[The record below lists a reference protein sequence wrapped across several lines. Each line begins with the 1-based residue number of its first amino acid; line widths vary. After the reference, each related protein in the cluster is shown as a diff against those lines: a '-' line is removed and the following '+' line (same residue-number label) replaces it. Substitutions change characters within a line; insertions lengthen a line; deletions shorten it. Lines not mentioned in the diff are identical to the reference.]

1 MRCQEVL
8 RQTPSEPENVRQF
21 TAGKGLAGSWDRLE
35 PGKSTFCQGLG
46 ILETAKHNVKHAAH
60 DRLFLAVLF
69 YHPLLGAAR
78 GTSVVLPH
86 EPKSDLPR
94 GPVVGCSGFFIGT
107 WSFVV
112 RRTGLL
118 RVPMSIDQ

>member
-1 MRCQEVL
+1 MSGNLSLERDL
-8 RQTPSEPENVRQF
+8 P
-21 TAGKGLAGSWDRLE
+21 DRGIVWSL
-35 PGKSTFCQGLG
+35 GNLLSAQGLG
-46 ILETAKHNVKHAAH
+46 ILEIAKHNVRHAAD

-107 WSFVV
+107 WSFVI